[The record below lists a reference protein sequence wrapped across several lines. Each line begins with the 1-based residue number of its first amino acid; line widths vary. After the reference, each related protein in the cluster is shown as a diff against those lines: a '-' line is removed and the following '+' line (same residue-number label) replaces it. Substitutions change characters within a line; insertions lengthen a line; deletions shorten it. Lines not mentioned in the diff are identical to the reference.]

1 MPSRAATLARAAD
14 LRARFET
21 AGAVPVETPILQPAG
36 TLLDLYGEDIRA
48 RAYVTSD
55 ALRGEQMLRPDFTV
69 PVVQMHM
76 AHGAEPARYTYAGE
90 VFRRQEQDP
99 DRPNEYVQVGYEV
112 FDRANPAGADAEVFA
127 LIADILAPLS
137 LRAVTGDI
145 GLLMAAVQGLQTS
158 DARKAALLRHI
169 WRPRRFRALLDRFSG
184 KTPAPKTRSALLKK
198 KDPLAKSGPVIGL
211 RSVPEIK
218 ARIAALREDAATAPI
233 SSGEVELIDAVLAV
247 RETSHF
253 ALEQLRDIAVD
264 LPAIGAA
271 VGRMQERL
279 DALDARGIP
288 IGQLEFDAS
297 YGRTLMEY
305 YDGFVFGFYA
315 ATRPD
320 LPAVS
325 SGGRYDALTRQLGQG
340 AEIPAVGGV
349 MRPGLILEL
358 EAAT

>member
-1 MPSRAATLARAAD
+1 MTIPTSSDKFFPNGSRW
-14 LRARFET
+14 LRADFHLHTQADKEFIHT
-21 AGAVPVETPILQPAG
+21 GDENYYLSNFVDNLK
-36 TLLDLYGEDIRA
+36 RA
-48 RAYVTSD
+48 RIELGVITNHNKFDLAEYK
-55 ALRGEQMLRPDFTV
+55 ALRKT
-69 PVVQMHM
+69 
-76 AHGAEPARYTYAGE
+76 
-90 VFRRQEQDP
+90 
-99 DRPNEYVQVGYEV
+99 
-112 FDRANPAGADAEVFA
+112 
-127 LIADILAPLS
+127 
-137 LRAVTGDI
+137 
-145 GLLMAAVQGLQTS
+145 
-158 DARKAALLRHI
+158 ARKKGIFLLPGVELSVNDGANGIHTLI
-169 WRPRRFRALLDRFSG
+169 VFHDDWLANGQDYINQFLHVAFSG

-233 SSGEVELIDAVLAV
+233 SGGEVELIDAVLAV
-247 RETSHF
+247 RETSPF